1 MQGLPGYFYS
11 ICLISLFLLIGTIL
25 RAKIKILQNLFLPSS
40 IIAGFIG
47 LFLGPYIFNVIP
59 QWVVTNWSDMPGIL
73 ISVVFATLFLG
84 ISLPTGKTIWREGGP
99 MLCFGVVMGIG
110 QYFIALL
117 VVALILIPL
126 FNVPAIFGCIL
137 EIGFSGGHGTAAGMF
152 EVFDKLGFP
161 AGGALGQMS
170 ATVGIIFAVVM
181 GIVLINI
188 AIRNGNCAH
197 LNQQKGIPHY
207 KKTGLIPQ
215 EKRYPIATATVA
227 SESIEPLTF
236 HFTIIGVSILLG
248 MAMQAGVKWI
258 HPVMSSFPLFPLAM
272 IGGLIVQWVCTK
284 INAAKYLD
292 KHTFDRIM
300 GFALDV
306 LVATAIASLRLD
318 LFLANFWPFAILMLA
333 GMIWLTFM
341 VLIVAPRMF
350 PEYFFERGITEFG
363 MQSGV
368 TAVGLL
374 LLRLVDPQYKTGTAE
389 AFGLKQMVYEP
400 FLGGGLITA
409 LSPIFIVHLG
419 LWESIAICGFIMF
432 VFLLLSIL
440 NGWARIKKYK
450 SQPVNNKK

>member
-1 MQGLPGYFYS
+1 MSGLTGYFYS
-11 ICLISLFLLIGTIL
+11 LCLISAFLLVGTIL
-25 RAKIKILQNLFLPSS
+25 RAKVKILQNLFLPSS

-59 QWVVTNWSDMPGIL
+59 LWIVTIWSGMPKIL

-84 ISLPTGKTIWREGGP
+84 ILLPSGKAIWREGGP

-110 QYFIALL
+110 QYFVALL

-152 EVFDKLGFP
+152 EVFKKLGFP
-161 AGGALGQMS
+161 AGGALAQMS

-181 GIVLINI
+181 GITLINI
-188 AIRNGNCAH
+188 AIRNGSCAH
-197 LNQQKGIPHY
+197 LNKKKGIPNY
-207 KKTGLIPQ
+207 KKTGLIPKG
-215 EKRYPIATATVA
+215 KRYPIATATVA
-227 SESIEPLTF
+227 TESIEPLTF
-236 HFTIIGVSILLG
+236 HFAIIAISILLG
-248 MAMQAGVKWI
+248 LAMQVGVKWI

-272 IGGLIVQWVCTK
+272 IGGLIVQWSCTK
-284 INAAKYLD
+284 VHVAKYLD

-318 LFLANFWPFAILMLA
+318 LFLANLWPFAILMFA
-333 GMIWLTFM
+333 GMLWLVFM
-341 VLIVAPRMF
+341 VIFVAPRMF
-350 PEYFFERGITEFG
+350 PEYFFERSITEFG

-374 LLRLVDPQYKTGTAE
+374 LLRLVDPQYKTETAE
-389 AFGLKQMVYEP
+389 AFGLKQMIYEP

-419 LWESIAICGFIMF
+419 LWKSIITCGFIMLA
-432 VFLLLSIL
+432 FLLLSIF
-440 NGWARIKKYK
+440 NGWGRLKKYK
-450 SQPVNNKK
+450 SQP